1 MTTAD
6 EPQTTPSFNDLGL
19 GEQSL
24 RVVRELRF
32 EQPTPIQAQ
41 ALPPLLAGRDLLGEA
56 PTGSGKTLAFAL
68 PILEGIDLANR
79 AIQALV
85 LCPTRELATQV
96 AAAIRTF
103 GRHRPGLRVVLLC
116 GGTPAAPQRKAL
128 EEGVHLVV
136 GTPGRVLDHLGRGL
150 DLSHLRTVVLDEAD
164 RMLDMGFAEAV
175 QAILRT
181 LPTPRQTLLF
191 SATLPATIAAM
202 SRTWQRHPVH
212 VRVAESA
219 DHKPLIRQIVHPV
232 APQDRQAALGAVL
245 RAHKP
250 ASALVFCNFKESARG
265 VALLLAKA
273 GFAAD
278 ALHGDL
284 DQRERDKV
292 MAKFRNGTVKVL
304 VATDVAARGLDVA
317 GLAAVVQFE
326 FPSSPEVYVH
336 RIGRT
341 GRAGVPGLA
350 VALVGPGDAEKLAA
364 CEAAG
369 VGKIERQPVPTHNP
383 HHAPGPASSA
393 AVDTLFISGGRKDK
407 LRASDILG
415 ALTGEA
421 GLQASVIGR
430 IEIGE
435 RLTYV
440 AIAQPVLG
448 QLVGRL
454 QSLRIKGRNF
464 RVERVQ

>member
-1 MTTAD
+1 MTTPA
-6 EPQTTPSFNDLGL
+6 ETPNTPSFQDLGL
-19 GEQSL
+19 SEPSL

-32 EQPTPIQAQ
+32 DQPTPIQTL

-68 PILEGIDLANR
+68 PILEGMDLAQR
-79 AIQALV
+79 TIQALV

-96 AAAIRTF
+96 AASIRTF
-103 GRHRPGLRVVLLC
+103 GRHRPGLRVILLC
-116 GGTPAAPQRKAL
+116 GGTPAAPQRKSL
-128 EEGVHLVV
+128 EEGAHLVV
-136 GTPGRVLDHLGRGL
+136 GTPGRVVDHLGRGL
-150 DLSHLRTVVLDEAD
+150 DLATLRTVVLDEAD
-164 RMLDMGFAEAV
+164 RMLDMGFADAV
-175 QAILRT
+175 QTILRA

-202 SRTWQRHPVH
+202 SRTWQRHAVH

-219 DHKPLIRQIVHPV
+219 EHRPLIRQIVHPV

-250 ASALVFCNFKESARG
+250 ASALVFCNFKESARS

-292 MAKFRNGTVKVL
+292 MAKFRNGTVRVL

-326 FPSSPEVYVH
+326 FAGSPEVYVH

-350 VALVGPGDAEKLAA
+350 IALVGPGDADKLAA

-421 GLQASVIGR
+421 GLQAGGIGR

-448 QLVGRL
+448 QLLARL

-464 RVERVQ
+464 RIERVQ